1 MTVSADW
8 LSDLAQQ
15 HSDRMAV
22 IDATSGRRHTFGGFD
37 NRANQIAHFCESWV
51 GLLPGDYIGLLSTPS
66 DDVLQI
72 AVAAGKLGL
81 TTLFLDPTA
90 SSDALIGSIA
100 EHTPRTVF
108 YGLEQG
114 DLVQE
119 IWFEVDSV
127 EHFIPLRGAVDTA
140 NFEDIVAHYPTTPP
154 LVQQEEGVPWVC
166 FAAEEI
172 AWSAD
177 EILAGEERGDN
188 LLGTVALPLYR
199 PDGISAAVKGLQSGW
214 CLVVETESIAVIESP
229 TGMRPTQDEGPGV
242 QRNVPEGRSWLPHE
256 FL

>member
-1 MTVSADW
+1 MTVTADW
-8 LSDLAQQ
+8 LGDLAR
-15 HSDRMAV
+15 HYPDRIAV
-22 IDATSGRRHTFGGFD
+22 TDAISGRRHTFQGFD

-51 GLLPGDYIGLLSTPS
+51 GLLPGDCIGLLSTPS

-81 TTLFLDPTA
+81 TTLLLDPTA
-90 SSDALIGSIA
+90 SSDALVAAIG

-108 YGLEQG
+108 YGLAQAN
-114 DLVQE
+114 LVQE

-154 LVQQEEGVPWVC
+154 LVQQEEQTPWVC
-166 FAAEEI
+166 FVAEEI
-172 AWSAD
+172 TWLAD
-177 EILAGEERGDN
+177 EVLAGEEGADD
-188 LLGTVALPLYR
+188 LLGTIALPLYR
-199 PDGISAAVKGLQSGW
+199 PGGLLAAVRGLRSGQ
-214 CLVVETESIAVIESP
+214 CLVVETDSIGVIKSP
-229 TGMRPTQDEGPGV
+229 IGMRPTEDEGSGV

-256 FL
+256 FM

>member
-8 LSDLAQQ
+8 LSDCARQ
-15 HSDRMAV
+15 HPDRMAV
-22 IDATSGRRHTFGGFD
+22 LDATSGRRHTFRGFD

-51 GLLPGDYIGLLSTPS
+51 GLLPGDCIGLLSTPS

-81 TTLFLDPTA
+81 TALLLDPVA
-90 SSDALIGSIA
+90 SSDALVAAIG
-100 EHTPRTVF
+100 EYTPRTVF
-108 YGLEQG
+108 YGLAQD

-140 NFEDIVAHYPTTPP
+140 NFEDIVTHYPTTSP
-154 LVQQEEGVPWVC
+154 LVQREEQALWVC

-172 AWSAD
+172 AWLAD
-177 EILAGEERGDN
+177 EALAGEEQADD
-188 LLGTVALPLYR
+188 LLGTVTLPLYR
-199 PDGISAAVKGLQSGW
+199 PGGFSAAVRGLRSGW
-214 CLVVETESIAVIESP
+214 CLVVEADSIGVIEP
-229 TGMRPTQDEGPGV
+229 PIGMRPTQDEGSGV

>member
-1 MTVSADW
+1 MMVSADW

-15 HSDRMAV
+15 YPDRMAV

-51 GLLPGDYIGLLSTPS
+51 GLLPGDCIGLLSTTS

-81 TTLFLDPTA
+81 MTLFLDPTV
-90 SSDALIGSIA
+90 SSDALIEAIGQ
-100 EHTPRTVF
+100 HTPRTVF
-108 YGLEQG
+108 YGLAQG

-154 LVQQEEGVPWVC
+154 LVQREEGAPWVC
-166 FAAEEI
+166 FAAEEV
-172 AWSAD
+172 AWLAD
-177 EILAGEERGDN
+177 EVLTSEERSDD

-199 PDGISAAVKGLQSGW
+199 PGGFSAAVKGLGSGC
-214 CLVVETESIAVIESP
+214 CLVVETDSIGVIESP
-229 TGMRPTQDEGPGV
+229 IGIRPTQDEGSGV